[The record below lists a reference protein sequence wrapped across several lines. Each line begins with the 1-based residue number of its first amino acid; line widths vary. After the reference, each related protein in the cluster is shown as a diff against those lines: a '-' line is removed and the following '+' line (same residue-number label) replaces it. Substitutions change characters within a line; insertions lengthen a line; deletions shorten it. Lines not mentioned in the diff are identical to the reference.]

1 MRGFVLYLNHGG
13 LTRTRNVTSNHHY
26 IHPCLPR
33 AEMEVAG
40 EGEVDNAGAVV
51 EKQGGSRVGGGD
63 QNALTSYHTRNNRLV

>member
-1 MRGFVLYLNHGG
+1 MYLNHGG
-13 LTRTRNVTSNHHY
+13 LTGARNVTSNHHY

-33 AEMEVAG
+33 AETEVAG

-63 QNALTSYHTRNNRLV
+63 QNALTSDHTTTD

>member
-51 EKQGGSRVGGGD
+51 EKQGGFCVGGGD
-63 QNALTSYHTRNNRLV
+63 QNALTSDHTRQQQKI